1 MILPIR
7 IKHAL
12 NVAVQR
18 SHNADPRKHRRAAGR
33 RDQDQSLHSSLPLRG
48 LVFGLWKPRDVIAGV
63 LERDKLAT
71 ARQRYRIVK
80 HSFPSP
86 THRARKSNP

>member
-1 MILPIR
+1 MMILPIL

-18 SHNADPRKHRRAAGR
+18 SHNADPRKHRRAARR

-48 LVFGLWKPRDVIAGV
+48 LVFGLSEASGA
-63 LERDKLAT
+63 ESA
-71 ARQRYRIVK
+71 VK
-80 HSFPSP
+80 RRRRSTKKRPD
-86 THRARKSNP
+86 RA